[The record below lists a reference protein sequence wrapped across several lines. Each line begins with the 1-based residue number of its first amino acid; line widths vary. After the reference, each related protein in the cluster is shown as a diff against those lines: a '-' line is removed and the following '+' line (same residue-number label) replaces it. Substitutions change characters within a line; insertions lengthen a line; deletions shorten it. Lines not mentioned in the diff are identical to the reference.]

1 MKIICPDG
9 NGYSYYVQAVDES
22 RYSRVNGVET
32 FLVKAG
38 DYWNGADGSDALNY
52 RERCEARVTTED
64 AIGSTHTYAFQLKI
78 PATYPEFSPK
88 QTLGQWHNGA
98 YDSVYNR
105 YENGEFTICLNN
117 HDTDSFVEYPVSV
130 TKGAWNTFSYTFIWH
145 ATAGSVTAKVNGKT
159 VVKATGLAL
168 VPNDATSVYFKYGI
182 YRNMAA
188 GLVGPDQQV
197 SYYKVSRG

>member
-22 RYSRVNGVET
+22 RYIRVNGVES

-38 DYWNGADGSDALNY
+38 DYWNGPDGSDALNY

-78 PATYPEFSPK
+78 PADYPEFSPK
-88 QTLGQWHNGA
+88 QTLGQWHNGV

-105 YENGEFTICLNN
+105 YENGEFSICLNN
-117 HDTDSFVEYPVSV
+117 HDTDSFVDYPVTV
-130 TKGAWNTFSYTFIWH
+130 NKGSWNTFSYTFVWH
-145 ATAGSVTAKVNGKT
+145 ATAGAVTAKVNGKT
-159 VVKATGLAL
+159 VIKATGLAL
-168 VPNDATSVYFKYGI
+168 VPASATSVYFKYGL
-182 YRNMAA
+182 YRNMTK
-188 GLVGPDQQV
+188 GLVGPAQQV
-197 SYYKVSRG
+197 SYRSVSRR